1 MLVGDNTA
9 QPHLRYLDPRVEV
22 KPGDRVMTSGH
33 GGVFPPGLP
42 VGQVTSVGED
52 GVRVQPFVDWGHMQ
66 YLRLVDYELPGI
78 LRSLD
83 GSETPGNGR

>member
-1 MLVGDNTA
+1 
-9 QPHLRYLDPRVEV
+9 V

-42 VGQVTSVGED
+42 VGQVISVGED
-52 GVRVQPFVDWGHMQ
+52 GIRIQPFVDWGHMQ